1 MPRHAAARY
10 APAAARGG
18 RYSTALSRT
27 GSSAAASAARRATS
41 LRLSSSRAAAFAA
54 PASSAPNVWF
64 CGRCGGR
71 SARARRVRL
80 AGAAL
85 ASAVGTA
92 GAPSS
97 VRTRHGQL
105 PWCAS
110 FSCGAKV
117 LAACERRGHGAT
129 RARVSAHTVA
139 SAKRSVGRRHSRVRA
154 RAHLVAAFPRHG
166 LRLAGE
172 RGAAVATR
180 HRQLAL
186 LGRRMPTMARRC
198 DSADRGGLRRPRLRV
213 LPGFKRHQARQE
225 AVAVG
230 RLRAA
235 RQSCH
240 ASGRP
245 TTCVEHNCVSGA
257 RSGGRRCGSARAHH
271 ARRRRAGR
279 RTSAGGGS
287 LGGLGLTGEGC
298 DADTPPAPCKKS
310 TARATSAA
318 GVSCAQYA
326 AAGGSACGGALMRA
340 TRRALRGGAAAEE
353 APVPQRRRHSPGASA
368 LRAGGLRCAARTRCW
383 SERAAQWVPTV
394 PARVDVQRTT
404 LGCTAAGTL
413 DVEGVARPRTW
424 QRVRHR
430 AEQHAA
436 SQVT

>member
-1 MPRHAAARY
+1 MGFALQVSEAPQSRHVTASSRCLGAACQ
-10 APAAARGG
+10 PW
-18 RYSTALSRT
+18 
-27 GSSAAASAARRATS
+27 
-41 LRLSSSRAAAFAA
+41 RAAATAPIAA
-54 PASSAPNVWF
+54 GCAAHACACSPVLKDTRRAKKPSRSVVCAP
-64 CGRCGGR
+64 
-71 SARARRVRL
+71 
-80 AGAAL
+80 
-85 ASAVGTA
+85 
-92 GAPSS
+92 
-97 VRTRHGQL
+97 
-105 PWCAS
+105 
-110 FSCGAKV
+110 
-117 LAACERRGHGAT
+117 
-129 RARVSAHTVA
+129 RVSRATQAVA
-139 SAKRSVGRRHSRVRA
+139 QQLAWSTT
-154 RAHLVAAFPRHG
+154 AFPEHEAA
-166 LRLAGE
+166 AG
-172 RGAAVATR
+172 GAE
-180 HRQLAL
+180 
-186 LGRRMPTMARRC
+186 AR
-198 DSADRGGLRRPRLRV
+198 
-213 LPGFKRHQARQE
+213 
-225 AVAVG
+225 
-230 RLRAA
+230 
-235 RQSCH
+235 
-240 ASGRP
+240 
-245 TTCVEHNCVSGA
+245 
-257 RSGGRRCGSARAHH
+257 ARAHH